1 MKGAKN
7 DKTKRRVG
15 LTAVI
20 FSIMGIILISYVFQ
34 NSYAD
39 PPALRTLRIKVQLD
53 KSVIARGDT
62 QTVHFSVVDAKSRI
76 PIGGSITRA
85 TVTYP
90 AGTPVRQFSTITDKS
105 GHSSISW
112 QIEDKAPL
120 GSYAIRYDVFE
131 QGYAEEGFGSNFA
144 VVAHS
149 VYHNYHHHDHSNYP
163 HHY

>member
-1 MKGAKN
+1 VKGTRKW
-7 DKTKRRVG
+7 KTKRQVG

-20 FSIMGIILISYVFQ
+20 FALMGLILTSYVFQ
-34 NSYAD
+34 ASYAD
-39 PPALRTLRIKVQLD
+39 LPALRTLRIKVQLD

-62 QTVHFSVVDAKSRI
+62 QTVHFSVVDAKSHVA
-76 PIGGSITRA
+76 IGGAITRA

-90 AGTPVRQFSTITDKS
+90 AGTPVRQLSTITDKS

-131 QGYAEEGFGSNFA
+131 QGYAEEGFGGNFA

-149 VYHNYHHHDHSNYP
+149 VYHNYHHHDHSNS
-163 HHY
+163 HHHH

>member
-1 MKGAKN
+1 
-7 DKTKRRVG
+7 
-15 LTAVI
+15 
-20 FSIMGIILISYVFQ
+20 MGIILISYVFQ

-76 PIGGSITRA
+76 PSGGSITRT

-120 GSYAIRYDVFE
+120 GSYAKRYDAFE
-131 QGYAEEGFGSNFA
+131 QGYAEEGFGTNFA
-144 VVAHS
+144 VVAHIFTITTITTTTPIILIIIS
-149 VYHNYHHHDHSNYP
+149 YRTLKKNIIINVNNVIA
-163 HHY
+163 